1 MDNIFSNSITLDSI
15 SQLPRRQFEGKIIIA
30 DSLSGMHDI
39 MKMID
44 GRKLLGFDTET
55 KPSFKKGL
63 PPHKA
68 ALLQLA
74 DDDVCYIIRLN
85 KTGLPDELI
94 SLLSN
99 KSITKIG
106 LAVKDDYSA
115 LSKIRSLNPAGFIDL
130 QKYAEN
136 FGIEDK
142 SLKKLAAITLGIRI
156 SKSQQTSNWEIQN
169 LSESQLIYAATDA
182 WICLQIYKRLKEMES
197 KYDSSGK
204 SRTKIR

>member
-1 MDNIFSNSITLDSI
+1 MNSFFLNSITLDDV
-15 SQLPRRQFEGKIIIA
+15 SQLPRKQFEGKIIMT
-30 DSLSGMHDI
+30 DSLSSLRDAL
-39 MKMID
+39 KMMD
-44 GRKLLGFDTET
+44 GIKLLGFDTET
-55 KPSFKKGL
+55 KPAFKKGHS
-63 PPHKA
+63 HKA

-74 DDDVCYIIRLN
+74 ADDTCFIFRLN
-85 KTGLPDELI
+85 KIGFPDELI
-94 SLLSN
+94 SLLCN

-106 LAVKDDYSA
+106 LAIKDDYSA
-115 LSKIRSLNPAGFIDL
+115 LSKLKNINPAGFIDL

-156 SKSQQTSNWEIQN
+156 SKSQQTSNWETPT

-197 KYDSSGK
+197 QYGSSAK
-204 SRTKIR
+204 SRIKIR